1 MRCWEK
7 GEEGDK
13 DKNNYDKSNFE
24 YHEFW
29 DSEHWKANTSLISFQ
44 HEVLCT
50 SWLYFEIKFV

>member
-1 MRCWEK
+1 MRRWEK

-50 SWLYFEIKFV
+50 S